1 MKHVMNKTE
10 RDKAVIQAV
19 VRNFGPIS
27 RVGVH
32 ELTHLRRTTISQLV
46 GELLKEGKLVADGHA
61 DNPLGRKQIRL
72 RLNEEWGFVVGV
84 DFDPDFVVAAVMDLR
99 PRIRTAVKEV
109 TDLEGGVDGLVRQLV
124 SCTRQAIKQSGAEA
138 ARLIGIGIGD
148 PGLVNSQEGVTV
160 MSSQI
165 GFWKQVPLKRIFED
179 EFGVPCLLGDNT
191 RTKTLAER
199 VLGAGEMAEDMI
211 YIEYGRGIGAGIVVR
226 GKILEGHRRSSGEFG
241 HTHVIENGPACTC
254 GSFGCLEAIAGASA
268 LEARVR
274 KAIQEGAG
282 SRVMELVD
290 GDPNK
295 ITPWAALKAASI
307 GDKTCGMIVEEIGK
321 YLGLGVANLV
331 NLFNP
336 QLIVLDQRLELGGPG
351 LLEQIVRIVKRQA
364 LTYATDD
371 LTFRLGR
378 LGTEAAIQGA
388 GLLVVEKLFE
398 IPALRPPRFMVEPHL
413 ARKVVTSG
421 QKERWKD
428 RNATSLSI

>member
-1 MKHVMNKTE
+1 MKHVMTKTE

-19 VRNFGPIS
+19 IRNFGPLS
-27 RVGVH
+27 RVRVN

-46 GELLKEGKLVADGHA
+46 AELLSEGKLVVDGPA

-72 RLNEEWGFVVGV
+72 RLNEEWGSVIGI
-84 DFDPDFVVAAVMDLR
+84 DFDPDLVVAAVMDLR
-99 PRIRTAVKEV
+99 PRIRAAVKEV
-109 TDLEGGVDGLVRQLV
+109 TCLGGGIEGLVRQLI
-124 SCTRQAIKQSGAEA
+124 SCTHRAIKQSGAEA
-138 ARLIGIGIGD
+138 LRLIGIGIGD

-199 VLGAGEMAEDMI
+199 VVGAGEMADEMI
-211 YIEYGRGIGAGIVVR
+211 YIEYGRGIGAGIVVG
-226 GKILEGHRRSSGEFG
+226 GKVLEGHRRSSGEFG

-274 KAIQEGAG
+274 KAIQEGAT
-282 SRVMELVD
+282 SKLMELVD
-290 GDPNK
+290 GDLNK
-295 ITPWAALKAASI
+295 ITPWAALKAASM
-307 GDKTCGMIVEEIGK
+307 GDKTCAMIVEEIGK

-336 QLIVLDQRLELGGPG
+336 QLIVLDERLELAGPG
-351 LLEQIVRIVKRQA
+351 LLEQIIRIVKRQA

-378 LGTEAAIQGA
+378 LGAEVGVLGA

-398 IPALRPPRFMVEPHL
+398 IPALRPPRFMIEPRL
-413 ARKVVTSG
+413 ARKAVASA
-421 QKERWKD
+421 QKEPWKD
-428 RNATSLSI
+428 RGATSLSV